1 MDKFWEN
8 GELLHW
14 CIQNIPP
21 SHWCEWY
28 GQIRFG
34 SGMSPHKIQKR
45 SLESISACYAQNC
58 PILPEFLTA
67 HGNARYTIHAQ
78 RTAFFLSTR
87 CSQALR
93 DFRRRMESGAIVGI
107 GAAAAPSKPAGS
119 AAPTERA
126 STSIVTGA
134 ATAAGGSS
142 PVVNTARTRITTA
155 GAGPGPGPGPAA

>member
-45 SLESISACYAQNC
+45 FGKHISLLCTKPSDPARVSESTWQRPLH
-58 PILPEFLTA
+58 PI
-67 HGNARYTIHAQ
+67 YAQ
-78 RTAFFLSTR
+78 RTAFIPR
-87 CSQALR
+87 RACSQALR

>member
-1 MDKFWEN
+1 MGNYYTGAFKIYHLRIGANGTDKSALDLVCPLIKF
-8 GELLHW
+8 
-14 CIQNIPP
+14 
-21 SHWCEWY
+21 
-28 GQIRFG
+28 R
-34 SGMSPHKIQKR
+34 KD
-45 SLESISACYAQNC
+45 LESISACYAQNR